1 MAGTLSKP
9 ASVATSW
16 PRRVRHSSTQASV
29 GLSCSLSDSGE
40 NSSPGST
47 ACATSKSARIFMLDG
62 PLEAAG
68 IKMIGDHRGEIGGDV
83 EIQTRGVGVRFQ
95 LELLAAMDEFLHQH
109 VDRVFALPSPLHDR
123 RDQGSPVL
131 AHEAGC
137 GFLGN

>member
-1 MAGTLSKP
+1 
-9 ASVATSW
+9 
-16 PRRVRHSSTQASV
+16 
-29 GLSCSLSDSGE
+29 
-40 NSSPGST
+40 
-47 ACATSKSARIFMLDG
+47 MLDG

-68 IKMIGDHRGEIGGDV
+68 IEMIGDHRGEIGGDV
-83 EIQTRGVGVRFQ
+83 EIQTRGFGVRFQ

-137 GFLGN
+137 GFLGNNAVGLAVTENRAQVGVVEIRKVFGVEFTAASVVARERAAQFSGFGDAPG